1 METLHNGFTL
11 ELCPGA
17 FPLSTDSIALSHFA
31 CCKANDTVLD
41 LCSGCGTLGLLLCA
55 ANDTCCVTGVE
66 IDENA
71 HLQALKNAA
80 DNQIQHRLTS
90 ICADVASVPQRFAP
104 GSFSVCVANPPY
116 FTGGPKSST
125 LPNARREDLC
135 TLETLMQAAQ
145 WALKFGGDFYLVHR
159 PERLAEIFATA
170 VRHTLEPKKLLL
182 LRHTASSPVTL
193 VLVQCRKGGKPGLL
207 WQEEFLFDN
216 TGNPSNYYRRL
227 YHI

>member
-1 METLHNGFTL
+1 M
-11 ELCPGA
+11 
-17 FPLSTDSIALSHFA
+17 
-31 CCKANDTVLD
+31 
-41 LCSGCGTLGLLLCA
+41 
-55 ANDTCCVTGVE
+55 
-66 IDENA
+66 
-71 HLQALKNAA
+71 QALKNAA

-182 LRHTASSPVTL
+182 LRHTVCSPVTL

-216 TGNPSNYYRRL
+216 TDNPSDYYRRL